1 MKLYHPKKHFD
12 ELLTKSGN
20 ARRASRLIVKWLNQA
35 TKEEIKER
43 SDAAVLTV
51 KEMGISYTVYSEGS
65 NLDRAWPFDI
75 VPRII
80 SATEW
85 TKVQEGLIQRTKALN
100 HFIHDVYNENRILR
114 EKIIP
119 EELILN
125 SPNYRKECIGIK
137 PKHKIWAHI
146 CGSDLIRNH
155 QGEFQVLEDN
165 LRVPSGVVYMIEN
178 REITK
183 RILPDLFSDHS
194 VLPVDDYPAQLY
206 KTLSSLSFS
215 AERRP
220 CIAVLTPGIYNS
232 AYFEHAFLA
241 QQMGVE
247 LVEGSDLI
255 VDKKNMVYMKTVS
268 GLVKVDVIYR
278 RINEEFLDPEIFRKD
293 SLLGC
298 KGIIRAWREGNV
310 SIVNAPGS
318 GIADDKAI
326 YAYVPKMIRFY
337 LNEEPLIKNVETFL
351 CREPDTADYVIK
363 NIDKLVVKP
372 VNESGGKGVLIGPN
386 STLAE
391 KKTFTELLKK
401 TPDLFVAQPTLSL
414 STAPTIIQGDSAP
427 RHLDLRPFILSG
439 KNSWVSTGGLTRVA
453 LKEGSLVVNSSQG
466 GGSKDTWIIEE
477 KG

>member
-1 MKLYHPKKHFD
+1 
-12 ELLTKSGN
+12 
-20 ARRASRLIVKWLNQA
+20 
-35 TKEEIKER
+35 
-43 SDAAVLTV
+43 
-51 KEMGISYTVYSEGS
+51 
-65 NLDRAWPFDI
+65 
-75 VPRII
+75 
-80 SATEW
+80 
-85 TKVQEGLIQRTKALN
+85 
-100 HFIHDVYNENRILR
+100 
-114 EKIIP
+114 
-119 EELILN
+119 
-125 SPNYRKECIGIK
+125 
-137 PKHKIWAHI
+137 
-146 CGSDLIRNH
+146 
-155 QGEFQVLEDN
+155 
-165 LRVPSGVVYMIEN
+165 
-178 REITK
+178 
-183 RILPDLFSDHS
+183 
-194 VLPVDDYPAQLY
+194 
-206 KTLSSLSFS
+206 
-215 AERRP
+215 
-220 CIAVLTPGIYNS
+220 
-232 AYFEHAFLA
+232 
-241 QQMGVE
+241 
-247 LVEGSDLI
+247 
-255 VDKKNMVYMKTVS
+255 MKTVS

-372 VNESGGKGVLIGPN
+372 VNESGGKGILIGPN

>member
-1 MKLYHPKKHFD
+1 M
-12 ELLTKSGN
+12 
-20 ARRASRLIVKWLNQA
+20 
-35 TKEEIKER
+35 
-43 SDAAVLTV
+43 
-51 KEMGISYTVYSEGS
+51 
-65 NLDRAWPFDI
+65 
-75 VPRII
+75 
-80 SATEW
+80 
-85 TKVQEGLIQRTKALN
+85 
-100 HFIHDVYNENRILR
+100 
-114 EKIIP
+114 
-119 EELILN
+119 N

-220 CIAVLTPGIYNS
+220 CIAVLTPGIHNS

-337 LNEEPLIKNVETFL
+337 LNEEPLIKNVETYL
-351 CREPDTADYVIK
+351 CREPDIADYVIK

-372 VNESGGKGVLIGPN
+372 VNESGGKGILIGPN

-439 KNSWVSTGGLTRVA
+439 KSSWVSTGGLTRVA